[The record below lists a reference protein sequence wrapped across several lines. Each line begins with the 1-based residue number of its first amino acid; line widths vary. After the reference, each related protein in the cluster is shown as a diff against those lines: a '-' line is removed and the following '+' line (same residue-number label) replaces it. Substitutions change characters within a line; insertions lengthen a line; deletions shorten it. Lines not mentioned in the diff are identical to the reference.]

1 MSGAHMQ
8 QSKSPTD
15 AIRKKKRV
23 ASAKSGKTVKK
34 TPSKTHPIVQ
44 LQNVKRIYTLG
55 ENRIHALN
63 GVSFA
68 IKKGDFVTI
77 MGSSGSGKSTLLNMI
92 GCLDLPTS
100 GKVKV
105 NNVDLSK
112 LDDDGL
118 TAIRRNNIGFIFQQ
132 FNLIPTLTALENV
145 EIPMIFNGASP
156 ARRRRKALS
165 VLKKADLPLEY
176 ANHKPNEMSGGQ
188 QQRVAIARALANNPP
203 ILLADEPTGN
213 LDTKTGSNIMEL
225 LRELNAAGTT
235 VIVVTHDPKLEEY
248 AHTTIRIQ
256 DGEIIE

>member
-1 MSGAHMQ
+1 MQ
-8 QSKSPTD
+8 
-15 AIRKKKRV
+15 
-23 ASAKSGKTVKK
+23 
-34 TPSKTHPIVQ
+34 HPIVQ
-44 LQNVKRIYTLG
+44 LQDVTRVYTLG
-55 ENRIHALN
+55 KNKIYALN
-63 GVSFA
+63 GVSLS

-145 EIPMIFNGASP
+145 EIPMIFNGASTEK
-156 ARRRRKALS
+156 RRKKALE
-165 VLKKADLPLEY
+165 VLKKADLPLEF
-176 ANHKPNEMSGGQ
+176 ADHKPNEMSGGQ
-188 QQRVAIARALANNPP
+188 QQRVAIARALANDPP

-213 LDTKTGSNIMEL
+213 LDTKTGHNIMEL
-225 LRELNAAGTT
+225 LKELNGAGTT
-235 VIVVTHDPKLEEY
+235 VIVVTHDPKLEDY
-248 AHTTIRIQ
+248 SHTTISLQ
-256 DGEIIE
+256 DGEVLE

>member
-1 MSGAHMQ
+1 MQ
-8 QSKSPTD
+8 QSKSSPD
-15 AIRKKKRV
+15 IIKKKRRTSTAV
-23 ASAKSGKTVKK
+23 SGKISKK
-34 TPSKTHPIVQ
+34 AETSTYPIVQ

-55 ENRIHALN
+55 ENKIYALN

-145 EIPMIFNGASP
+145 EIPMIFNGESP
-156 ARRRRKALS
+156 VRRRKKALAM
-165 VLKKADLPLEY
+165 LKKADLPLEY
-176 ANHKPNEMSGGQ
+176 ADHKPNEMSGGQ

-213 LDTKTGSNIMEL
+213 LDTRTGHNIMEL
-225 LRELNAAGTT
+225 LKELNAAGTT

-256 DGEIIE
+256 DGEII